1 MAATTYRSAELLF
14 RAASAMQLAA
24 QSLRALAERLE
35 IHLENRRASRR
46 AVREFS
52 SMSDR
57 DLKDIGLT
65 RSDTERVA
73 LSPAHTPA
81 AADAEA
87 RVLREGRGEVDAAL
101 VRFGFWLHVGYA
113 GAAALG
119 AALIHLASGDVHSY
133 AGWALAFAGGALM
146 AAGWRRAMRVLHDS
160 HARTPR
166 EAGETAGSVKPAI
179 MRRRAIN
186 GPVVKGLAPGLR
198 ARVDNRSR

>member
-65 RSDTERVA
+65 RSDTDRVA
-73 LSPAHTPA
+73 LSPAHAPA
-81 AADAEA
+81 AAEA
-87 RVLREGRGEVDAAL
+87 GARALRDDRGEVDALL

-119 AALIHLASGDVHSY
+119 AALIHLATGDAHSL
-133 AGWALAFAGGALM
+133 AGWALAFAGAALM
-146 AAGWRRAMRVLHDS
+146 AAGWRRGMRVLRES
-160 HARTPR
+160 HARAQR
-166 EAGETAGSVKPAI
+166 EAAGTAGGAKPAI

-186 GPVVKGLAPGLR
+186 GPAVKMLAPGLR
-198 ARVDNRSR
+198 ARVDNRTR

>member
-1 MAATTYRSAELLF
+1 MHATTYRSAELLF

-73 LSPAHTPA
+73 LSPAHMPA
-81 AADAEA
+81 TADAEA
-87 RVLREGRGEVDAAL
+87 RALRERRGEVDAAL

-119 AALIHLASGDVHSY
+119 AALIHLCTVDMHSL
-133 AGWALAFAGGALM
+133 AGWTLAFAGAALM
-146 AAGWRRAMRVLHDS
+146 TAGWRRATRVLRES
-160 HARTPR
+160 HSQAPH
-166 EAGETAGSVKPAI
+166 EAAGAAGSVKPVTV
-179 MRRRAIN
+179 RRRAIN
-186 GPVVKGLAPGLR
+186 GPAVKGLAPGLR